1 MPIAVFRGAANQ
13 VHLAF
18 QAWGRRQQA
27 LALVVF
33 EEQVAEEKTRAG
45 EAPHELS
52 QIWWASRCPRAAVP

>member
-27 LALVVF
+27 LALVVL
-33 EEQVAEEKTRAG
+33 EEQQVAEEKTRAG

-52 QIWWASRCPRAAVP
+52 